1 MKWYLIQTKPNAHL
15 LALQHLKRQGFEV
28 FIPFVKKTSKRR
40 RKFVNCTVPL
50 FPNYLF
56 MGTPLIQIPWN
67 SVNSTRGISKAVT
80 LDGIYRNVDNKI
92 IEGLKNRCD
101 KSGVIY
107 KFHDVAPGDQ
117 VKIENGPFT
126 NFICN
131 VDKIIDGKRA
141 WTLIELMQQKTRCDF
156 SLEDL
161 SKVY

>member
-28 FIPFVKKTSKRR
+28 FIPFKKNIKRR

-50 FPNYLF
+50 FTNYLF
-56 MGTPLIQIPWN
+56 MGTTLIQIPSN

>member
-1 MKWYLIQTKPNAHL
+1 
-15 LALQHLKRQGFEV
+15 
-28 FIPFVKKTSKRR
+28 
-40 RKFVNCTVPL
+40 
-50 FPNYLF
+50 